1 MLLVPLEELI
11 KVQYFLSHI
20 STPYRPNS
28 TNFFA
33 HALGGPHKVPWKC
46 CPDSISLRV
55 LTEMPQVL
63 RHDRTP
69 VLSTW
74 HFSLKHI
81 FGKLSHLI
89 RGPLKHLLQCTRPF
103 YSYCLF
109 WNGCCFSWFPV
120 VGDLLM
126 LLARRVVMAELP
138 VEKREAAVVPVLF
151 GFVAIVVPSIGEIM
165 GARGCTT
172 RWWSLYLAAA
182 VQYRAPKSS
191 CDNLHPQ

>member
-1 MLLVPLEELI
+1 
-11 KVQYFLSHI
+11 
-20 STPYRPNS
+20 
-28 TNFFA
+28 
-33 HALGGPHKVPWKC
+33 
-46 CPDSISLRV
+46 
-55 LTEMPQVL
+55 
-63 RHDRTP
+63 
-69 VLSTW
+69 
-74 HFSLKHI
+74 
-81 FGKLSHLI
+81 
-89 RGPLKHLLQCTRPF
+89 
-103 YSYCLF
+103 
-109 WNGCCFSWFPV
+109 
-120 VGDLLM
+120 M